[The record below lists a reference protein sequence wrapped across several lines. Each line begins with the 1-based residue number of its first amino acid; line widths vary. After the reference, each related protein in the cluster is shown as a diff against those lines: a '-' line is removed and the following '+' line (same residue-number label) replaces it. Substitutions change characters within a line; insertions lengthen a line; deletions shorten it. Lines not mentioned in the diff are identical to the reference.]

1 MPDATKPTP
10 EGLFRVRR
18 RYPGA
23 AVHSLR
29 ERILLWRPVI
39 DLDRSARSCVFL
51 AGLARSGTTWLASV
65 INYHKDFRHINEP
78 FNPWRGGVSDA
89 FLYGLY
95 LRPDESADKY
105 VLPAR
110 RLVTGA

>member
-51 AGLARSGTTWLASV
+51 AGLARSGTTWLAKIGRAHV
-65 INYHKDFRHINEP
+65 
-78 FNPWRGGVSDA
+78 
-89 FLYGLY
+89 
-95 LRPDESADKY
+95 
-105 VLPAR
+105 
-110 RLVTGA
+110 